1 MLNSGVVALLESAT
15 EMRGTE
21 LVGYE
26 GEPGWASVL
35 AVEGKSEPEERGQRE
50 EREET
55 NNGFR
60 ADHEEGSLV
69 EVVNLSLY
77 PADPSRGCHCGCLV
91 EEARRRRKQLVSLS
105 HPTLTRITMVRLS
118 YTLHSSL
125 AASTIPIPF

>member
-55 NNGFR
+55 NDGFR

-77 PADPSRGCHCGCLV
+77 PAYPSRGCHCVVVWWRRGGGGSNLSLFLIQLSLV
-91 EEARRRRKQLVSLS
+91 Q
-105 HPTLTRITMVRLS
+105 PW
-118 YTLHSSL
+118 
-125 AASTIPIPF
+125 